1 MVWPNVGP
9 GVVSMRRLGC
19 RKGVP
24 IVVDCKGGGG
34 APAGQDAHATNCT
47 FGWNP
52 LQETALE
59 PQPPP
64 PRTPRCPPA
73 ETKGTGGLTVVV
85 AGVAQLVTCCRL
97 TVGGFVGVTVAA
109 WPQTVPVVF

>member
-1 MVWPNVGP
+1 MGWPNVGP
-9 GVVSMRRLGC
+9 AVVSMRRDGC

-24 IVVDCKGGGG
+24 MSADCKGAGGL
-34 APAGQDAHATNCT
+34 AVSQDTSWT
-47 FGWNP
+47 LGWNP

-64 PRTPRCPPA
+64 PLTPADPPA

-85 AGVAQLVTCCRL
+85 VGVAQLVTCCRL
-97 TVGGFVGVTVAA
+97 TEGGFVGVIAA
-109 WPQTVPVVF
+109 ARPQTVPVLFRT